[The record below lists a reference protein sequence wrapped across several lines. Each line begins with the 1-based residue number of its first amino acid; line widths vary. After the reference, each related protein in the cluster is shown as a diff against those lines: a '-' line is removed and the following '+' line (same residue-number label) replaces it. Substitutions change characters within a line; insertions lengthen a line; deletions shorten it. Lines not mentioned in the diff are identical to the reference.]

1 MSTAIPGPAGP
12 SGPSGHYHFLDWL
25 RVIAIFVLL
34 FFHTGMLFVG
44 WGWHIVNAQT
54 IPALQWPMDIAH
66 RLRMPLLFMIAG
78 ASLWFAL
85 RRRSPAGLV
94 GERSK
99 RLLLP
104 LVIGMVVIVPPQI
117 YVERLFRGQ
126 FEGGYLDFLL
136 HGAAELRPYPVG
148 DISWHHLWFIAY
160 LYVYVFI
167 LLPVLLWWKH
177 HGHQLR
183 PGAWLYALALPLCVN
198 EALLKPIFPESH
210 DLVHDWYIFNHYLL
224 FTLYG
229 VLFATLPGCWD
240 WLAARCRG
248 LLATAVAMTCSSHG
262 ASGRTSAAGPRASTS
277 SATSAS
283 SVCLSGTWW

>member
-1 MSTAIPGPAGP
+1 
-12 SGPSGHYHFLDWL
+12 
-25 RVIAIFVLL
+25 
-34 FFHTGMLFVG
+34 
-44 WGWHIVNAQT
+44 
-54 IPALQWPMDIAH
+54 
-66 RLRMPLLFMIAG
+66 
-78 ASLWFAL
+78 
-85 RRRSPAGLV
+85 
-94 GERSK
+94 
-99 RLLLP
+99 
-104 LVIGMVVIVPPQI
+104 VIGMAVIVPPQI

-126 FEGGYLDFLL
+126 FEGSYLDFLL
-136 HGAAELRPYPVG
+136 HGAAEFRPYPVG

-248 LLATAVAMTCSSHG
+248 LLATAVAMTVAIPPAYDHG
-262 ASGRTSAAGPRASTS
+262 LIQHSGVADAFVANIFTWIWQLAFLGCGRRYLSFDNALLRWAREASYPIYILHQTVIVVLAYFVVQQDWAPGIKYWVVLVSTLASCVLLYEFCIRRWAVLRWMFGMKPESAGIQR
-277 SATSAS
+277 SA
-283 SVCLSGTWW
+283 VPPVKLVDER